1 MSIFYGPF
9 AFIVFLIFS
18 LATMWFLLKIGIK
31 LIFLLLGFI
40 VSLVLFLVFPAIL
53 LIFIFVFLALFILLK
68 LIFWGKNMKNKIYLK
83 ELFIDV
89 AIFTGIFMTF
99 IIIALFIYKF
109 IV

>member
-1 MSIFYGPF
+1 
-9 AFIVFLIFS
+9 
-18 LATMWFLLKIGIK
+18 
-31 LIFLLLGFI
+31 
-40 VSLVLFLVFPAIL
+40 
-53 LIFIFVFLALFILLK
+53 
-68 LIFWGKNMKNKIYLK
+68 MKNKIYLK